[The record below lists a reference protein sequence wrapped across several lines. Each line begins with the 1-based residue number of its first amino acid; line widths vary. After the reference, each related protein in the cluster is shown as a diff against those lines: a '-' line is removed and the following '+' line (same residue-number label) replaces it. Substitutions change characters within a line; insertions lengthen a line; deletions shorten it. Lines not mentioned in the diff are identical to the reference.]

1 MASIYDVYEYY
12 LEPQDLQGRSLVV
25 TIENAVVRDIYSPIK
40 RSNEP
45 VIVVRFVGKK
55 KLLTLNKTQAGAIA
69 EIARTDNYEKW
80 AGHKIMITPADI
92 KVGREQKQTIAIT
105 APDPGPGPTPTADHP
120 TGK

>member
-1 MASIYDVYEYY
+1 MASIYDVYEFY

-25 TIENAVVRDIYSPIK
+25 TIESAVVREIYSPIK
-40 RSNEP
+40 RANEP

-69 EIARTDNYEKW
+69 EITRTDNFEKW
-80 AGHKIMITPADI
+80 AGSKIMITPADI

-105 APDPGPGPTPTADHP
+105 APDPGPAATDHP
-120 TGK
+120 AQTGK